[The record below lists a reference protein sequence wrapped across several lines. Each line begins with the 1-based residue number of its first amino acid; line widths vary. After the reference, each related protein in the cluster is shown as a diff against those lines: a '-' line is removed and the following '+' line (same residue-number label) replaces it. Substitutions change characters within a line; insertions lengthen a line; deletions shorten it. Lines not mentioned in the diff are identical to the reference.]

1 MIKIKYIILLLVP
14 AILLA
19 QGSFRRQKI
28 DRVAVSTESQ
38 ITMEDTVRMDTLT
51 ADSVPYANSSN
62 DIVSSTISQSELEQL
77 EGISVNVQNEL
88 DLKLYKALPQNY
100 IFVGQS
106 DGNASGVSM
115 SGEASILDTGALT
128 LDNDSVIGKL
138 LTGFTSGAG
147 TITAS
152 DSILS
157 SIQKLDGNVATKE
170 PLLTKGDLTEATSS
184 VLTILGGT
192 NAVIGTGTSIQVQ
205 QATTST
211 DGYISSVDWNIFN
224 GKQDTISGT
233 ANEIDFI
240 SNVIGIADNPIIPGN
255 ESITIPAGA
264 TGDRPVGV
272 VGMLRYNTDLSAF
285 EGFDGGWNPIAGGG
299 GGGGLDMWTTSTSYV
314 VDDIVWS
321 GNLIYK
327 ALSAHTSGATFEA
340 DFALGYW
347 VSMVDAI
354 PLLGKGS
361 LLTSDG
367 LDNGEF
373 TACADGET
381 IVWDASETNGF
392 KCSPLATEAITN
404 WKNAGPVVIEAATTN
419 PTKGSTST
427 DRLNWRRIGDSM
439 QIQVQFRQ
447 TSAGSPGSGIYL
459 FKLPT
464 VCGTGS
470 SQCQID
476 TSKLDTAAPAYS
488 KNVGSGMIS
497 SNLATQIYTQVWVN
511 GTDSLSMSGTNE
523 ASRYNVDNGTY
534 GLAASDY
541 RLSFTATVPILGW
554 SSNNSVTSFDCDN
567 LECVNE
573 FSAYVDNDDS
583 PVDTPSIISTNV
595 DWLDPSTPITR
606 NGEGSTT
613 LNLVSGLNA
622 NEMACTVTAVN
633 GSSNFW
639 ANIGTY
645 TSSSIQVKTD
655 QDAGSATDSN
665 YTITCQRQGSDY
677 NQYNQRFVKVNNEP
691 TEEIIFSA
699 MAGYSSNNAAVLY
712 PNTVTTNTFS
722 ELATITHDSTN
733 GLRLVALQKIV
744 VSASASAYATGA
756 SGTVHTGWTYNAD
769 ATQLDTSIL
778 SLPSGVK
785 IGSVAKVPDGTS
797 ANGLSG
803 NPIVKIL
810 NVGDSMAFQGDLNA
824 VGSST
829 DDNVGGYISARP
841 FNKSAFITGD
851 IAELTETV
859 KSTGATNPVMYSA
872 HLTASTGAVSREVG
886 NFINGSTCTYA
897 TGIYTCDI
905 SDANFSS
912 TPNCWGIA
920 DDSNESFVTQITA
933 ASSTSV
939 TIRIRDNGGSFAL
952 VNRNVNLFCHGVK

>member
-1 MIKIKYIILLLVP
+1 MMKIKYIILLLVP

-28 DRVAVSTESQ
+28 DRLAVSTESQ

-62 DIVSSTISQSELEQL
+62 DLVSSTISQSELEQL

-147 TITAS
+147 AITAS

-192 NAVIGTGTSIQVQ
+192 NSVIGTGTSIQVQ
-205 QATTST
+205 QATTLT
-211 DGYISSVDWNIFN
+211 DGYLSLVDWNIFN

-233 ANEIDFI
+233 ANEIDFV
-240 SNVIGIADNPIIPGN
+240 SNTVGIADNPIIPGN
-255 ESITIPAGA
+255 ASITIPAGA
-264 TGDRPVGV
+264 TGDRPTGV

-340 DFALGYW
+340 DYALGYW
-347 VSMVDAI
+347 QSMVDAI

-361 LLTSDG
+361 LLSSDG

-373 TACADGET
+373 SACADGET

-404 WKNAGPVVIEAATTN
+404 WESVSSPSSTWSAQATEVYKYRRVGDTMEVMGIITLTAE
-419 PTKGSTST
+419 PTTAN
-427 DRLNWRRIGDSM
+427 L
-439 QIQVQFRQ
+439 QI
-447 TSAGSPGSGIYL
+447 TIPNGKS
-459 FKLPT
+459 
-464 VCGTGS
+464 
-470 SQCQID
+470 ID
-476 TSKLDTAAPAYS
+476 TSKLPDVVANY
-488 KNVGSGMIS
+488 NFG
-497 SNLATQIYTQVWVN
+497 LATFRDASNSARTHTSLNASDVGGQNAIRVRYADSTSMYVSWGNFIMTN
-511 GTDSLSMSGTNE
+511 GTADSGDVIEFRFS
-523 ASRYNVDNGTY
+523 
-534 GLAASDY
+534 
-541 RLSFTATVPILGW
+541 VPILGW
-554 SSNNSVTSFDCDN
+554 SSNNSVAAFDCDN

-573 FSAYVDNDDS
+573 FSAAVSSADVVSNESTDWINGNCTNATAGRATCTFQTSLFSVAPNCQVTGDQGNDLATIDS
-583 PVDTPSIISTNV
+583 VSASSVIVRTQAANTTTDTDLGFKIH
-595 DWLDPSTPITR
+595 
-606 NGEGSTT
+606 
-613 LNLVSGLNA
+613 
-622 NEMACTVTAVN
+622 
-633 GSSNFW
+633 
-639 ANIGTY
+639 
-645 TSSSIQVKTD
+645 
-655 QDAGSATDSN
+655 
-665 YTITCQRQGSDY
+665 CQRAGSDY
-677 NQYNQRFVKVNNEP
+677 NQYNQRFVKVNNDKAEWA
-691 TEEIIFSA
+691 F
-699 MAGYSSNNAAVLY
+699 AGFQAN
-712 PNTVTTNTFS
+712 FW
-722 ELATITHDSTN
+722 D
-733 GLRLVALQKIV
+733 
-744 VSASASAYATGA
+744 ATG
-756 SGTVHTGWTYNAD
+756 
-769 ATQLDTSIL
+769 
-778 SLPSGVK
+778 
-785 IGSVAKVPDGTS
+785 
-797 ANGLSG
+797 
-803 NPIVKIL
+803 
-810 NVGDSMAFQGDLNA
+810 
-824 VGSST
+824 ST
-829 DDNVGGYISARP
+829 DDFDISLVSNNNNDLFEIVDEGGQTRIKAKKDIIIDVTFSSSSNAGVGNKLQHSSSVGQLSFSQVNTSAGVFSTSGSARLIVGEYIYMQMDGSSDRQGGVSITARP
-841 FNKSAFITGD
+841 TQTSAFITGD

-933 ASSTSV
+933 VSSTSV